1 MANANDPQG
10 IAAERIRLNAIVTA
24 RTAEIAAWTGDTN
37 GLRDLQT
44 QNNEASFRLN
54 GLTTAG
60 TNVLVNMAGT
70 SFAGFGLEEMST

>member
-1 MANANDPQG
+1 MATGGDPLG
-10 IAAERIRLNAIVTA
+10 LVAERIRLNAIVTN

-54 GLTTAG
+54 NMLSTSA
-60 TNVLVNMAGT
+60 NVLVDMGGT
-70 SFAGFGLEEMST
+70 CYAGFGLEKMST